1 MRNQQKSLISSGLQ
15 RADALPLW
23 VVRSGALVV
32 MVLSEA
38 LLREA
43 CPVETDVF
51 CHFFMVISSSRM
63 AQESLAVQGVE
74 ARPWQWVPTAGGWFM
89 ASLEKKK
96 RLCIYG
102 LF

>member
-1 MRNQQKSLISSGLQ
+1 
-15 RADALPLW
+15 
-23 VVRSGALVV
+23 
-32 MVLSEA
+32 
-38 LLREA
+38 
-43 CPVETDVF
+43 
-51 CHFFMVISSSRM
+51 M
-63 AQESLAVQGVE
+63 AQESLAVQGVV